1 MKIQTMQK
9 SFTQKDGTI
18 WEWTE
23 TPELREYIRQ
33 AQSRTALENLNEG
46 PKRAS

>member
-1 MKIQTMQK
+1 MQK

-23 TPELREYIRQ
+23 TADLREYIAQ
-33 AQSRTALENLNEG
+33 AQSRTALENLNDK

>member
-1 MKIQTMQK
+1 MKVQTIQK
-9 SFTQKDGTI
+9 SYEQKDGTI

-23 TPELREYIRQ
+23 TPELRAYIIQ
-33 AQSRTALENLNEG
+33 EQSRIALESLNDK